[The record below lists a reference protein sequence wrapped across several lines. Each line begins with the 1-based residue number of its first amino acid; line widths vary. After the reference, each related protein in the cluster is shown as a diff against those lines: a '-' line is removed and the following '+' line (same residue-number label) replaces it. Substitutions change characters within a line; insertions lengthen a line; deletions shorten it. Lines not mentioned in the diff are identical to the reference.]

1 MGGVFTISNSGTID
15 AATGAIDLPSSG
27 SGSFTI
33 TYNTQGACPVS
44 SNQTIDIADQLIV
57 AIDPVITLC
66 NNDGAIT
73 LTTNEPGGVWSG
85 VGITDSIMGVFN
97 TITSGVGSFT
107 VNYTVPGLCGNSDDV
122 TMQVDANDEVDI
134 AYDSTLY
141 CVLTE
146 EILPIQTGTVGG
158 AYSINNSGS
167 IDASTGAILVKS
179 QIEGNYTVTYATSG
193 TCPAKADFD
202 LEIRSDICPRLLY
215 VPNVFTPNGDG
226 INDLFFVYT
235 EGLLTFKLI
244 VADRWGEKVFETN
257 DVYEGWDGTYKGV
270 LMPPGV
276 FVYYIDATFIGDV
289 KPLGYIESAKG
300 SVTLLR

>member
-1 MGGVFTISNSGTID
+1 MHTQPTAFVSY
-15 AATGAIDLPSSG
+15 LPSSG

-33 TYNTQGACPVS
+33 TYTTQGACPTS
-44 SNQTIDIADQLIV
+44 SIQNIDIADQLIV
-57 AIDPVITLC
+57 AIEPVATLC
-66 NNDGAIT
+66 NNDGAVN
-73 LTTNEPGGVWSG
+73 LTANQPGGIWSG
-85 VGITDSIMGVFN
+85 TGITDSILGVFN

-107 VNYTVPGLCGNSDDV
+107 VTYTVPGLCGNSDDL
-122 TMQVDANDEVDI
+122 TIQVEANDEVAI

-158 AYSINNSGS
+158 AYSINNTGT
-167 IDASTGAILVKS
+167 IDANTGAIAVNNQL
-179 QIEGNYTVTYATSG
+179 EGNYTVTYATNG
-193 TCPAKADFD
+193 NCPADVDFE
-202 LEIRSDICPRLLY
+202 LEIRSDICPRVLY

-226 INDLFFVYT
+226 VNDLFFAYT
-235 EGLLTFKLI
+235 EGLKTFKMI
-244 VADRWGEKVFETN
+244 VCDRWGEKVFETTN
-257 DVYEGWDGTYKGV
+257 VYEGWDGTYKGV

-276 FVYYIDATFIGDV
+276 FVYYIDATFIGDI